1 MRTESGAKESIG
13 ILEPG
18 SLDADGS
25 HYGAARPV
33 SGSRVS
39 GAEQHANGRRDRRS
53 WTWAALLRRA
63 LNSQRPAAGC
73 GGPHRLVEGDRF
85 GCTER
90 SRCRSSGAG
99 FVAKPDARASTNVRW
114 EGLGSFRR
122 ARLPRKPTSR
132 IVVRLRARPPPPLST
147 SGFRLTRTASQT
159 KVRRHSAHTQFRT
172 RFLEPESTR
181 AITRR
186 EPVKRLRREKGRAH
200 HALFFPLGRSP
211 VRSPALSPLTKGVY
225 VRPAWHKRGPS
236 GVSLAGYSAAPSWK
250 AEPRLGQ
257 CSGMSLDACGPR
269 PPESGRGPGP

>member
-1 MRTESGAKESIG
+1 VKAANRERGQREHRHIGTGLARCRWISLRGGA
-13 ILEPG
+13 P
-18 SLDADGS
+18 SLGFAG
-25 HYGAARPV
+25 
-33 SGSRVS
+33 S

-99 FVAKPDARASTNVRW
+99 FVAKPDARASTNVRG

-159 KVRRHSAHTQFRT
+159 KVPRHSAHTQFRT
-172 RFLEPESTR
+172 RFLEPESTP

-200 HALFFPLGRSP
+200 HATLLSLGS
-211 VRSPALSPLTKGVY
+211 LTPPFTGFIS
-225 VRPAWHKRGPS
+225 ADEG
-236 GVSLAGYSAAPSWK
+236 SLRASCLA
-250 AEPRLGQ
+250 
-257 CSGMSLDACGPR
+257 
-269 PPESGRGPGP
+269 